1 MPSWYKRIIGPAV
14 QVLRIDKAGFG
25 SQLQDNVQI
34 LTGRKKI
41 VYHKFTRSHGNY
53 SLDLQATERKVKSK
67 KGKSAKGSAVSNG
80 NLLDP
85 NRPISAL
92 SSQISSQRSINI
104 ASEVDSLF
112 GSKLSS
118 AKVQKPAKVWKNR
131 RFFKNRVYFYF
142 IISHQS
148 VDNF

>member
-1 MPSWYKRIIGPAV
+1 MPSWYKRIIGPAA
-14 QVLRIDKAGFG
+14 QVLRIDKVGFG
-25 SQLQDNVQI
+25 SVLQDNVQI

-67 KGKSAKGSAVSNG
+67 KAKSAKGSAVSNG

-92 SSQISSQRSINI
+92 SSQLSSNRSINI
-104 ASEVDSLF
+104 NIANEVDSLF
-112 GSKLSS
+112 GSRLSS
-118 AKVQKPAKVWKNR
+118 AKVQKPVLELC
-131 RFFKNRVYFYF
+131 
-142 IISHQS
+142 
-148 VDNF
+148 